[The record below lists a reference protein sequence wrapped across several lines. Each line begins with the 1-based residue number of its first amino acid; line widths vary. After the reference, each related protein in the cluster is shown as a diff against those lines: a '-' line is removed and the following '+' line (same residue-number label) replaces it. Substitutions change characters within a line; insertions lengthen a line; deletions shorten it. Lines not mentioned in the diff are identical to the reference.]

1 MTPSARR
8 LPQGPND
15 NNDNDITNTTTSNS
29 NNNVINDR
37 NSILHSIAVL
47 QYM

>member
-8 LPQGPND
+8 PPQGPND
-15 NNDNDITNTTTSNS
+15 NNDNDTNTTTSNS
-29 NNNVINDR
+29 NNNVINDS

-47 QYM
+47 